1 MSTFFQI
8 SYASIKSNIIA
19 KVGNEIITSFE
30 LENKIKTTLLLS
42 NRELS
47 QSNIDQ
53 VKNYAFKSLIN
64 LKLKNEELKKY
75 KINLNQAA
83 VDQHL
88 EKISKQLGINIIQ
101 LEGLFDQYQI
111 DYNRYL
117 NEIKIE
123 FLWQKLIFN
132 LYSKNISIDEDQIIK
147 ELNDIVTATKKFKN
161 SI

>member
-1 MSTFFQI
+1 MQVL
-8 SYASIKSNIIA
+8 KSNIIA

-42 NRELS
+42 NRNWS

-75 KINLNQAA
+75 KINLNQAV

-88 EKISKQLGINIIQ
+88 RKSLKQLKG
-101 LEGLFDQYQI
+101 
-111 DYNRYL
+111 
-117 NEIKIE
+117 
-123 FLWQKLIFN
+123 
-132 LYSKNISIDEDQIIK
+132 
-147 ELNDIVTATKKFKN
+147 
-161 SI
+161 

>member
-1 MSTFFQI
+1 MRIIIFTFFLVSTFFQI

-83 VDQHL
+83 IDQHL
-88 EKISKQLGINIIQ
+88 NTGQV
-101 LEGLFDQYQI
+101 F
-111 DYNRYL
+111 
-117 NEIKIE
+117 E
-123 FLWQKLIFN
+123 F
-132 LYSKNISIDEDQIIK
+132 
-147 ELNDIVTATKKFKN
+147 
-161 SI
+161 